1 MNRCSIWNRLV
12 FVLNLY
18 QQAFKSY
25 GLLSR
30 VLHKERIM
38 MVGNMQLLTAFQ
50 KLLCKATVFLK
61 WISDM
66 LLAKWEMDNETVM
79 GWDYAI

>member
-1 MNRCSIWNRLV
+1 
-12 FVLNLY
+12 
-18 QQAFKSY
+18 
-25 GLLSR
+25 
-30 VLHKERIM
+30 

-79 GWDYAI
+79 GWDYAIQIVIYDPSC